1 MAACIR
7 NLTACSSRSSSSTA
21 KLIDVVVRDPIKLY
35 YASVGSPRGP
45 VPKGYGSGQPYG
57 RPGPDD
63 HPRPRA
69 AAAGDDDS
77 EHETHT
83 TRPTRLPHAPGGFRE
98 RPRASAG
105 R

>member
-1 MAACIR
+1 M
-7 NLTACSSRSSSSTA
+7 
-21 KLIDVVVRDPIKLY
+21 RDPIKLY
-35 YASVGSPRGP
+35 YASVGLPRGP

-83 TRPTRLPHAPGGFRE
+83 TRPTRLPHASRGFRE
-98 RPRASAG
+98 RPRGSVG